1 MIDKMAIENKLLEIE
16 YLISNGQ
23 HPIEVLEEERDI
35 LEKLSKGSEC

>member
-1 MIDKMAIENKLLEIE
+1 MIDKIAIESKLQEIE

-35 LEKLSKGSEC
+35 LEELLKGSEC